1 MAKRPGGAM
10 IQSDTPTRSQLI
22 PVLSKWQD
30 IGKKSELAPML
41 VTILTVILLFVFID
55 SKVFGID
62 WAYVTGEKNDMVA
75 YGTIWTSWYLITI
88 CIYLMLLSLYFIRR
102 LAGKD
107 KSWLLLIGVMFFTG
121 YLLYLFQTEGD
132 FHWMYQF
139 FHGKLA
145 GGEIEQGDETT
156 QVFVKHFLGTG
167 FFEETFKAVPLF
179 IIAIASAYLP
189 AGLRSKFGIEEPLDG
204 ILLGA
209 ASGGGFAFSETIGQY
224 ISNDLVRDW
233 KIASAVT
240 VNNVPNNADA
250 INAWLAK
257 HAKQMPLIIQQGRDA
272 LGWYPGLSVLI
283 PRSLGEAF
291 GHMAYAGCFGYFIG
305 LAVMKPQE
313 RIKILAIGLVSASL
327 LHALW
332 DTMAS
337 SNLAMILIAILS
349 YAVLAAGILKA
360 REISPNRA
368 TLLPS
373 IFIGSLS
380 PTASVVAAYA
390 GGGVAGVGVAA
401 VPPSG
406 AGFMAVGS
414 GGAGNGSSTPPPP
427 KPRAIPGPNPF
438 PAGTASLRV
447 GTKYLVIVAGLR
459 LMAHQVPGLLS
470 GSTEGLV
477 AEITRNPNDPNVL
490 GLTNLSTTSWE
501 VVTSSNTRRD
511 IAPGQTVKLASG
523 TKIDFGETDGEV
535 R

>member
-10 IQSDTPTRSQLI
+10 LQSDTPTRSQLI

-30 IGKKSELAPML
+30 IGKKSELAPMI
-41 VTILTVILLFVFID
+41 VTVVTVLLLFMTLDSGLISYPYRYVENGDTYGGTVF
-55 SKVFGID
+55 
-62 WAYVTGEKNDMVA
+62 
-75 YGTIWTSWYLITI
+75 TSWYLMIL
-88 CIYLMLLSLYFIRR
+88 CLYLMMLSLYFIRR

-107 KSWLLLIGVMFFTG
+107 KSWLLLGAAGVFTA
-121 YLLYLFQTEGD
+121 YLLYLSMTEGVLG
-132 FHWMYQF
+132 WMYTF
-139 FHGKLA
+139 FHGSLA
-145 GGEIEQGDETT
+145 GGQPTNKDEFT
-156 QVFVKHFLGTG
+156 QTFVKHFLGTG
-167 FFEETFKAVPLF
+167 FYEEIFKAIPLF
-179 IIAIASAYLP
+179 IIAIASPYMPDAI
-189 AGLRSKFGIEEPLDG
+189 RSKFGIEEPLDG

-209 ASGGGFAFSETIGQY
+209 ASGGGFAFTETIGQY
-224 ISNDLVRDW
+224 ISNHLVDTW
-233 KIASAVT
+233 KDAAIHMAGT
-240 VNNVPNNADA
+240 VSSFHGRLTD
-250 INAWLAK
+250 
-257 HAKQMPLIIQQGRDA
+257 KQISLLIGEAAHA
-272 LGWYPGLSVLI
+272 LGWQPGVSLLI

-305 LAVMKPQE
+305 LAVMKKEQ
-313 RIKILAIGLVSASL
+313 RWKILGIGLISSSL
-327 LHALW
+327 LHAAW
-332 DTMAS
+332 DSVAS
-337 SNLAMILIAILS
+337 LDSNVLLGIVGIIS

-368 TLLPS
+368 KLLPS

-414 GGAGNGSSTPPPP
+414 GGAGNGNGSSAPPPP

-459 LMAHQVPGLLS
+459 LMAHQVPGLSS
-470 GSTEGLV
+470 GSSEGLV

-501 VVTSSNTRRD
+501 VVTSSNTRRE